1 MPRKFIVENKKY
13 VTAAD
18 MNAKRAKNAKR
29 ATPSKLSKPSKQSK
43 PIDSNEPNEP
53 NQTNEPNQPLISK
66 PPKPSKKP
74 SKSSNRAG
82 WGKQA
87 RELYEADEE
96 LQVVQRHYEEQS
108 WRPSDAKPFRS
119 LIANLLVTRG
129 YARQREATAVADA
142 WVAVAGPKAAARSR
156 AGKVF
161 KGVLSVFVEDATL
174 IQELT
179 FRKRQLVEELAK
191 RLPDHRIREVR
202 FKANSQRS
210 GS

>member
-1 MPRKFIVENKKY
+1 
-13 VTAAD
+13 

-43 PIDSNEPNEP
+43 PIDSSEP
-53 NQTNEPNQPLISK
+53 NEPNQPLISK

-96 LQVVQRHYEEQS
+96 LQVVQRHYEEQA
-108 WRPSDAKPFRS
+108 WKPAAAKPFRS
-119 LIANLLVTRG
+119 FIANLMVTRG
-129 YARQREATAVADA
+129 YARQQEATAVADA
-142 WVAVAGPKAAARSR
+142 WVAVAGPKVAARSR

-161 KGVLSVFVEDATL
+161 KGVLSIFVDDATL

-179 FRKRQLVEELAK
+179 FRKRKLVEELAK
-191 RLPDHRIREVR
+191 RLPDHRIRDVR
-202 FKANSQRS
+202 FKADSKRS

>member
-1 MPRKFIVENKKY
+1 
-13 VTAAD
+13 

-43 PIDSNEPNEP
+43 PIDSNETSE
-53 NQTNEPNQPLISK
+53 TSETTQPLISK
-66 PPKPSKKP
+66 PPKP

-96 LQVVQRHYEEQS
+96 LQVVQRHYEEQA
-108 WRPSDAKPFRS
+108 WKPAAAKPFRS
-119 LIANLLVTRG
+119 FIANLMVTRG
-129 YARQREATAVADA
+129 YARQQEATAVADA

-161 KGVLSVFVEDATL
+161 KGVLSIFVDDAAL

-179 FRKRQLVEELAK
+179 FRKRILVEELAQ
-191 RLPDHRIREVR
+191 RLPDHRIRDVR
-202 FKANSQRS
+202 FKADSKRS